1 MQNFLKMENKSL
13 KQSTVNGVIWSAIEK
28 FSTLAIQ
35 MICTLIIAQFLTPS
49 DFGTVGM
56 LTIFIAIAQC
66 LVDSGFRTA
75 LIRKSDAS
83 NLDYSSVF
91 YFNIVF
97 SAVLYSALYFGSP
110 FIASFY
116 NIPELEGVAKIAFV
130 VIPINA
136 FGLIQGT
143 ILTKNLQFKT
153 ITRVTLYSAIISGAV
168 GVYLAFQYKSLWAL
182 VVQHVLFYCLQTCF
196 LWLFTKWRP
205 LIAFSVASIRGM
217 LSFSLNMMLSSLIGT
232 IFSNLYGLIIG
243 KLYTPADLGNYSQ
256 AQKLQSLPSTSITEV
271 IQRVTYPVLSRFQH
285 DDTLLKNAYRRM
297 IGVSFLIVAYVMFL
311 LMAISTPLFDVLFSD
326 EWAMAGKFFAILCLN
341 GVFYP
346 LHSININI
354 LTVKGKSKEYLF
366 LEIAR
371 RCMFV
376 LVVAITANFT
386 IDVFVWGMVVYS
398 VIVLTLNLA
407 VCGYY
412 IQYSIFDQI
421 KDLTSTFLIGATAMI
436 VAKYGVSLLISNSW
450 LLGVAQLIV
459 ALLIMLSLSVV
470 TRNKYFFEIVEIAQ
484 SKFKRN

>member
-1 MQNFLKMENKSL
+1 MQNLLKMENKSL
-13 KQSTVNGVIWSAIEK
+13 KQSTVNGVIWSAVEK

-75 LIRKSDAS
+75 LIRKSNAS

-97 SAVLYSALYFGSP
+97 SAVLYCALYFGSP

-116 NIPELEGVAKIAFV
+116 NIPELEDVAKIAFV

-182 VVQHVLFYCLQTCF
+182 VVQHVLFYFLQTCF

-205 LIAFSVASIRGM
+205 LTAFSVASIRGM

-297 IGVSFLIVAYVMFL
+297 IGVSFLIVAYVMFI
-311 LMAISTPLFDVLFSD
+311 LMGISTPLFDILFSK
-326 EWAMAGKFFAILCLN
+326 EWEMAGKFFAILCLN

-371 RCMFV
+371 RCIFV
-376 LVVAITANFT
+376 LVVAITAHFT

-398 VIVLTLNLA
+398 VIVLTLNLT
-407 VCGYY
+407 VCGHY
-412 IQYSIFDQI
+412 IQYSLFDQI
-421 KDLTSTFLIGATAMI
+421 KDLTPTFLIGATAMI
-436 VAKYGVSLLISNSW
+436 VAKYGISLLISNSW
-450 LLGVAQLIV
+450 LLGLTQLIV
-459 ALLIMLSLSVV
+459 VLLIMLSLSVV
-470 TRNKYFFEIVEIAQ
+470 TRNKYFYEIIEIAQ
-484 SKFKRN
+484 SKLKRK

>member
-1 MQNFLKMENKSL
+1 MENKNL
-13 KQSTVNGVIWSAIEK
+13 KKNTVNGVIWSAVEK

-75 LIRKSDAS
+75 LIRKTDAN

-91 YFNIVF
+91 YFNILF
-97 SAVLYSALYFGSP
+97 SVVLYGILFICSP
-110 FIASFY
+110 FISIFY
-116 NIPELEGVAKIAFV
+116 NLPELEAIAKVAFI

-168 GVYLAFQYKSLWAL
+168 GIYLSFQYKSLWAL
-182 VVQHVLFYCLQTCF
+182 VVQHVFFYFFQTFF
-196 LWLFTKWRP
+196 LWVFTSWRP
-205 LIAFSVASIRGM
+205 LIAFSMKSITGM
-217 LSFSLNMMLSSLIGT
+217 LSFSINMMLSGLIGT

-285 DDTLLKNAYRRM
+285 DDSLLKNAYKRM
-297 IGVSFLIVAYVMFL
+297 IGVSFLIVSYVMFL
-311 LMAISTPLFDVLFSD
+311 LMGISAPLFDILFSE
-326 EWAMAGKFFAILCLN
+326 EWVMAGKFFAILCLN

-354 LTVKGKSKEYLF
+354 LTVKGRSKEYLY

-371 RCMFV
+371 RCLF
-376 LVVAITANFT
+376 LAIIAISANFS

-398 VIVLTLNLA
+398 IIVLALNLT
-407 VCGYY
+407 VCGHY
-412 IQYSIFDQI
+412 IQYSIWDQL
-421 KDLTSTFLIGATAMI
+421 KDLMPTFLIGFLTM
-436 VAKYGVSLLISNSW
+436 VVVKYGVGSVNLNTWALAFMQIMTAVLL
-450 LLGVAQLIV
+450 
-459 ALLIMLSLSVV
+459 MMSLSYF
-470 TRNKYFFEIVEIAQ
+470 TRNKFYFEIVEILRE
-484 SKFKRN
+484 KMKNK